1 MSNCLCQNTNIIWL
15 IRITFQ
21 MQSLLLLYFI
31 FHFLI
36 FKLHQSSSS
45 SLCVYNFFRVIPSW
59 FKKTKRKFFR
69 ENVKFD
75 LQTSLVPT
83 PSLLEDE
90 IDPSPLHRV
99 WRNPRTTI
107 TTNTSQWTLQSG
119 PNSPSYSSSSLPQ
132 AWERR
137 SRCFTW
143 TWNGWDPRRSCLKM
157 NTEMNKFHARKFSV
171 LRTMQL

>member
-21 MQSLLLLYFI
+21 MQSLLLLCFI

-36 FKLHQSSSS
+36 FKLHQSSSF
-45 SLCVYNFFRVIPSW
+45 SLCVYNFFRRSSW

-90 IDPSPLHRV
+90 ILLHSIESEETPERLSPRKPPSGHFKADQILRHILPL
-99 WRNPRTTI
+99 
-107 TTNTSQWTLQSG
+107 
-119 PNSPSYSSSSLPQ
+119 
-132 AWERR
+132 
-137 SRCFTW
+137 RC
-143 TWNGWDPRRSCLKM
+143 
-157 NTEMNKFHARKFSV
+157 
-171 LRTMQL
+171 LRPGSTVRDASHELETDGTYEGVV

>member
-21 MQSLLLLYFI
+21 MQSLLLLCFI

-69 ENVKFD
+69 ENVKFHF
-75 LQTSLVPT
+75 QTSLVPT

-90 IDPSPLHRV
+90 ILLHSIESEET
-99 WRNPRTTI
+99 P
-107 TTNTSQWTLQSG
+107 
-119 PNSPSYSSSSLPQ
+119 
-132 AWERR
+132 ERL
-137 SRCFTW
+137 S
-143 TWNGWDPRRSCLKM
+143 
-157 NTEMNKFHARKFSV
+157 
-171 LRTMQL
+171 LRTPPSGHFKADQILRHILPLRCLRPGSAVRDASHELETDGTYEGVV